1 MTLASIGDAVITTD
15 ARGRVTFLNPEA
27 ERLTGWRISEAMG
40 LPLTAV
46 FRIINEQTRQP
57 MADPVKK
64 VLESG
69 QVIGLANHTLLLSRD
84 GREIA
89 IADSGAPIRH
99 PGGPMLGV
107 VLVCRDCSEE
117 RRAEAALR
125 SSEKHYRSLF
135 ENMPDGFVYCKMLF
149 ENGEPQDFIHVNVNR
164 AFETLTG
171 LREVA
176 GEEGL
181 RGYAGS

>member
-15 ARGRVTFLNPEA
+15 ARGRITFLNPAA
-27 ERLTGWRISEAMG
+27 ERLTGWQNSEAVG
-40 LPLTAV
+40 QPLTEV

-69 QVIGLANHTLLLSRD
+69 QVMGQANHTLLVARD

-89 IADSGAPIRH
+89 IADRATPIKH

-107 VLVCRDCSEE
+107 VLVCHDCSEGAPGRSGPQQQRDPLPLVVRE
-117 RRAEAALR
+117 PAGRLR
-125 SSEKHYRSLF
+125 LR
-135 ENMPDGFVYCKMLF
+135 
-149 ENGEPQDFIHVNVNR
+149 QNV
-164 AFETLTG
+164 
-171 LREVA
+171 V
-176 GEEGL
+176 
-181 RGYAGS
+181 